1 MQLLKR
7 SVVGT
12 LNKGE
17 GSLDNLNNGLL
28 NK

>member
-7 SVVGT
+7 IAVGT